1 MLVMLR
7 SDSAQQQEGMAA
19 MTPQDAPKVVR
30 RLAAAE
36 GFLELGMAPYAL
48 GELSRIPD
56 AGPFEGIAKLLAGEA
71 LQAEHRFDEAISAL
85 NRAAE
90 LFPQP
95 FNQRAWWGLSQCY
108 RQQGQLDLAEQAEA
122 NATPPDLPPGTKLQV
137 AFISIFQVEDK
148 PQPRHKRPP
157 KKG

>member
-1 MLVMLR
+1 MLTPE
-7 SDSAQQQEGMAA
+7 EGQAA
-19 MTPQDAPKVVR
+19 MTPNNAPQIVR

-36 GFLELGMAPYAL
+36 GFLELGLPKYAL
-48 GELSRIPD
+48 TELSRVED
-56 AGPFEGIAKLLAGEA
+56 AGPFEGIAKLLLGEA
-71 LQAEHRFDEAISAL
+71 MKAENRFEEAIPAL

-108 RQQGQLDLAEQAEA
+108 REQGMIDLAEQAAA

-137 AFISIFQVEDK
+137 VFIPIFQIEDK
-148 PQPRHKRPP
+148 PSARTKRPP

>member
-1 MLVMLR
+1 
-7 SDSAQQQEGMAA
+7 

-36 GFLELGMAPYAL
+36 GFLELGLPQYAL
-48 GELSRIPD
+48 GELSRISD
-56 AGPFEGIAKLLAGEA
+56 SGPFEGITKLLTGEA
-71 LQAEHRFDEAISAL
+71 LKAEFRFDEAIPAL

-108 RQQGQLDLAEQAEA
+108 REQGMLELAEQAEA

-137 AFISIFQVEDK
+137 AFIPIFQVEDK
-148 PQPRHKRPP
+148 PQPRTKRPP

>member
-1 MLVMLR
+1 
-7 SDSAQQQEGMAA
+7 
-19 MTPQDAPKVVR
+19 MTPLDAPKVVR

-36 GFLELGMAPYAL
+36 GFLELGLPRYAL
-48 GELSRIPD
+48 GELARIPE

-71 LQAEHRFDEAISAL
+71 LKAEHRFDEAIPAL

-108 RQQGQLDLAEQAEA
+108 REQGQLELAEQAEA
-122 NATPPDLPPGTKLQV
+122 NATPPNLPPGTKLQV
-137 AFISIFQVEDK
+137 AFIPIFQIENK
-148 PQPRHKRPP
+148 PQSRVKRPP

>member
-1 MLVMLR
+1 
-7 SDSAQQQEGMAA
+7 
-19 MTPQDAPKVVR
+19 MTPNDAPKIVR

-36 GFLELGMAPYAL
+36 GFLELGLPQYAL
-48 GELSRIPD
+48 SELARVDD
-56 AGPFEGIAKLLAGEA
+56 AGPFEGIAKLLIGEA
-71 LQAEHRFDEAISAL
+71 LKAENRFDEAIPAL

-108 RQQGQLDLAEQAEA
+108 REQGMNDLAEQAAA

-137 AFISIFQVEDK
+137 VFIPIFQIEDK
-148 PQPRHKRPP
+148 PSSSRSKRPP

>member
-1 MLVMLR
+1 MLLGH
-7 SDSAQQQEGMAA
+7 QQQEGLAA
-19 MTPQDAPKVVR
+19 MTPLDAPKVVR

-36 GFLELGMAPYAL
+36 GFLELGLPHYAL
-48 GELSRIPD
+48 SELACIPE
-56 AGPFEGIAKLLAGEA
+56 AGPFEGIAKLLTGEA
-71 LQAEHRFDEAISAL
+71 LKAENRFDEAIPAL

-108 RQQGQLDLAEQAEA
+108 REQGLLELAEQAEA
-122 NATPPDLPPGTKLQV
+122 NATPPNLPPGTKLQV
-137 AFISIFQVEDK
+137 AFIPIFQIEDK
-148 PQPRHKRPP
+148 PHSRMKRPP

>member
-1 MLVMLR
+1 
-7 SDSAQQQEGMAA
+7 
-19 MTPQDAPKVVR
+19 MTPNDAPRIVR

-36 GFLELGMAPYAL
+36 GFLELGLPKYAL
-48 GELSRIPD
+48 TELSRVDD
-56 AGPFEGIAKLLAGEA
+56 AGPFEGIAKLLFGEA
-71 LQAEHRFDEAISAL
+71 MKAENRFEEAIPAL

-108 RQQGQLDLAEQAEA
+108 REQGMIDLAEQAAA

-137 AFISIFQVEDK
+137 VFIPIFQIEDK
-148 PQPRHKRPP
+148 PASRMKRPP

>member
-1 MLVMLR
+1 
-7 SDSAQQQEGMAA
+7 

-36 GFLELGMAPYAL
+36 GFLELGLPQYAL
-48 GELSRIPD
+48 GELSRITD
-56 AGPFEGIAKLLAGEA
+56 SGPFEGIAKLLTGEA
-71 LQAEHRFDEAISAL
+71 LKAENRFDEAIPAL

-95 FNQRAWWGLSQCY
+95 FNQRAWWGLSECY
-108 RQQGQLDLAEQAEA
+108 REQGMLDLAEQAVA

-137 AFISIFQVEDK
+137 AFIPIFQVEDK
-148 PQPRHKRPP
+148 PQPRTKRPP

>member
-1 MLVMLR
+1 
-7 SDSAQQQEGMAA
+7 
-19 MTPQDAPKVVR
+19 MTPQDAPWIVR

-36 GFLELGMAPYAL
+36 GFLELGLPKYAL
-48 GELSRIPD
+48 SELARVDD
-56 AGPFEGIAKLLAGEA
+56 AGPFEGIAKLLSGEA
-71 LQAEHRFDEAISAL
+71 LKAESRFDEAIPAL

-95 FNQRAWWGLSQCY
+95 FSKRAWWGLSECY
-108 RQQGQLDLAEQAEA
+108 REQGRNDLAEQAVA

-137 AFISIFQVEDK
+137 VFIPIFQIEEK
-148 PQPRHKRPP
+148 SQPRTKRPP